1 MFNVRAAYS
10 NSCIMIMEFD
20 GSVQVISYNLAMLRM
35 WLVNTTPQIACAL
48 PAWIVF
54 VSLKLG
60 VRLVSP
66 LGWEHSHYWF
76 IFYSP
81 NKTSALYV
89 SEEVVPQLFNEGFPS
104 CGPLGC
110 WSWDSWHTGDVLC
123 YTFTP
128 QFHTCIVAVMVSGHF
143 LLVFTWYGL
152 VHLFQCGFKMF
163 TRAAARKL
171 FTNIRLKR

>member
-10 NSCIMIMEFD
+10 NLCIMIMEFD

-35 WLVNTTPQIACAL
+35 WLANTTPQIAWAL

-66 LGWEHSHYWF
+66 LGWEHSHFWF

-128 QFHTCIVAVMVSGHF
+128 QFHTCIVACHGFRSLCVGFH
-143 LLVFTWYGL
+143 LVWPCSL
-152 VHLFQCGFKMF
+152 VPVWF
-163 TRAAARKL
+163 
-171 FTNIRLKR
+171 